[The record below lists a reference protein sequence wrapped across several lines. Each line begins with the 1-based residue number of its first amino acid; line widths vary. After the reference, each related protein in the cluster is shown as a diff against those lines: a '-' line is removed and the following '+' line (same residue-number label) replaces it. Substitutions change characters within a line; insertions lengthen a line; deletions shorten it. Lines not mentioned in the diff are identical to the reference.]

1 MAIAFLLTASL
12 FFAACQCIYR
22 QKSSNLSDG
31 HHKRSQLSL
40 SATDTG
46 DAELQRRAARRSS
59 TYSTSIRHPDNQSIS
74 LSEFQQRSGSVV
86 SVQRKAASRISSPVS
101 GLSSPGRVQRG
112 HDTPHLIYSPDF
124 SNSLKDPRY
133 YSLDTCLTNCRPMQS
148 LYLCKIQVILHLL
161 EFVVVG

>member
-59 TYSTSIRHPDNQSIS
+59 TYSTSIRNPDNQSIS

-148 LYLCKIQVILHLL
+148 LYLRKIILM
-161 EFVVVG
+161 